1 MRLFGPL
8 GQSQQTEVNKYANIK
23 FIIGLGEI
31 AMISSME
38 ITLTSKERLTF
49 ATALLVLPSIP
60 T

>member
-8 GQSQQTEVNKYANIK
+8 GQSQQTEVNEYANIK
-23 FIIGLGEI
+23 FIICLGEI

-49 ATALLVLPSIP
+49 ATALLALPSIP